1 MRSMTGFGAGNAPLG
16 SGRVVAELR
25 ALNHKHQEV
34 RVRLPHELQEH
45 SFFLEQHARE
55 RVGRGRYDLSIRV
68 DGHLGDRPV
77 VDESRLASLYQSLWT
92 VVRQLDPD
100 ASVDVGALLSLPDMV
115 RMEGPEPDNVRSA
128 LDSAFSE
135 AHAALLQ
142 MQATEGKS
150 LQTELESRIARIRE
164 LHRRIQEGAGD
175 LVTHHRQRLEERLR
189 VLLGDTSKMS
199 SERFEHEVVILADRS
214 DITEELVRLESHF
227 DQVQDLVHAEG
238 EVGRRLDFL
247 LQEVGREVN
256 TIGSKSAHAPVAHL
270 VVDMKSEVERL
281 REQVQNVS

>member
-16 SGRVVAELR
+16 SGRVAAELR

-55 RVGRGRYDLSIRV
+55 RLGRGRYDLSIRV

-77 VDESRLASLYQSLWT
+77 VDEARLGSLYQSLWK
-92 VVRQLDPD
+92 VARKLDPD
-100 ASVDVGALLSLPDMV
+100 ASVDVGALLSLPDMI
-115 RMEGPEPDNVRSA
+115 RMEGPAAEEVREA
-128 LDSAFSE
+128 LSHAFHE
-135 AHAALLQ
+135 AQLALVE
-142 MQATEGKS
+142 MQQTEGSS
-150 LQTELESRIARIRE
+150 LQSELEQRLERIRALRARIS
-164 LHRRIQEGAGD
+164 EGAD
-175 LVTHHRQRLEERLR
+175 ELVLHHRQRLDERLK
-189 VLLGDTSKMS
+189 LILGDANKISP
-199 SERFEHEVVILADRS
+199 ERLEHEVAMLADRS

-227 DQVQDLVHAEG
+227 DQIDALFRAEG

-256 TIGSKSAHAPVAHL
+256 TIGSKSAHAPIAHL